1 MDKLFSL
8 QNGTDVRGVAYK
20 DENSELDITLTKED
34 VEIIAKA
41 FATWITDKDKKSDI
55 RIALGMD
62 SRVTGPEFRQVAG
75 DALRSIGVY
84 LVDCGLAT
92 TPSMFMTTVMEDY
105 KCDGAIMFT
114 ASHMPYIYNGMKMF
128 TEDGCLDKQDL
139 KDVLDIAVS
148 KNIMKGLEYGGYETR
163 DLLEDYS
170 RVLVDKIIK
179 GVDSKINHDKPFAG
193 MKIIVD
199 AGNGAGGFFAE
210 KVLARLGADT
220 EGSQFLEPDG
230 MFPNHIPNP
239 ENKEAMK
246 SISQATVNVGADL
259 GIIFDTDVDRAAIVG
274 PDGKSINKNAL
285 IALIASILLEEEAGA
300 TIVTDS
306 VTSKGLAEFIEK
318 RGGVHHRFKRGYK
331 NVINESVRLNKEG
344 ISSPLAIET
353 SGHAALRENYFLDDG
368 AYLIAKILMKAA
380 QMHEKGQSVADIIS
394 DLKEAKESSEYRIK
408 IKEEDFK
415 AYADKVIEDLKEFA
429 KSSDSW
435 SEVEKNFEGVR
446 VDSAYPDENGWF
458 LLRAS
463 LHEPLLVLNLESD
476 VDSGCNKMYSKIENF
491 LKEYNLDL

>member
-1 MDKLFSL
+1 M
-8 QNGTDVRGVAYK
+8 
-20 DENSELDITLTKED
+20 
-34 VEIIAKA
+34 
-41 FATWITDKDKKSDI
+41 
-55 RIALGMD
+55 
-62 SRVTGPEFRQVAG
+62 
-75 DALRSIGVY
+75 
-84 LVDCGLAT
+84 
-92 TPSMFMTTVMEDY
+92 
-105 KCDGAIMFT
+105 
-114 ASHMPYIYNGMKMF
+114 
-128 TEDGCLDKQDL
+128 
-139 KDVLDIAVS
+139 DIAVS

-179 GVDSKINHDKPFAG
+179 GVDSKINHDKPLAG

-239 ENKEAMK
+239 ENREAMK

-353 SGHAALRENYFLDDG
+353 SGHAALR
-368 AYLIAKILMKAA
+368 
-380 QMHEKGQSVADIIS
+380 
-394 DLKEAKESSEYRIK
+394 
-408 IKEEDFK
+408 
-415 AYADKVIEDLKEFA
+415 
-429 KSSDSW
+429 
-435 SEVEKNFEGVR
+435 
-446 VDSAYPDENGWF
+446 
-458 LLRAS
+458 
-463 LHEPLLVLNLESD
+463 
-476 VDSGCNKMYSKIENF
+476 
-491 LKEYNLDL
+491 